1 MGSFKSLYKNIVNK
15 KSKISVIGLGY
26 VGLPLAI
33 AFSEITDVIG
43 FDIDSHKIEKLKK
56 GIDST
61 KEFDSEVILK
71 SNITFTSNENDI
83 REAEFHIIAV
93 PTPVH
98 DDNTPDLSY
107 IIGATKIL
115 GKNMRKGSIVVYE
128 STVYPGTTE
137 EVCIPILE
145 KESNMKCG
153 LDFKVGY
160 SPERINPGDKIH
172 TLKTITKIVSAIDEE
187 SLNIISDVYE
197 LILDAKTYKAES
209 IKVAEAAKLLENAQ
223 RDINIAFIN
232 EVSIIMNKLNI
243 DTKQVIE
250 AASTK
255 WNFNKFQ
262 PGIVGGHCIGVDPYY
277 LTYVSEK
284 KGYDSHIILAGRKL
298 NDYMCKYIVENTIK
312 SLIKSG
318 AVVKGCKVGVLGFSF
333 KENCLDIRNT
343 KVANIVRELKEYD
356 INVLVYDPIV
366 DKDSVKAEYGIEI
379 CRFDD
384 LVGVNALIVA
394 VAHDEFTKYD
404 ISDLKKLYSSDNT
417 PVLVDIKRI
426 FNRLQ
431 LEEEGFIY
439 WGL

>member
-1 MGSFKSLYKNIVNK
+1 MSSFKSLYENIVNK

-43 FDIDSHKIEKLKK
+43 FDIDRHKIERLKK

-61 KEFDSEVILK
+61 KEFDSEVICK
-71 SNITFTSNENDI
+71 SNITFTSNEKDI
-83 REAEFHIIAV
+83 GEAEFHIIAV

-107 IIGATKIL
+107 IINATKIL
-115 GKNMRKGSIVVYE
+115 GRNMRKGSIVVYE

-187 SLNIISDVYE
+187 SLNIISDLYE

-277 LTYVSEK
+277 LTYASGK
-284 KGYDSHIILAGRKL
+284 KGYDSQIILAGRKL
-298 NDYMCKYIVENTIK
+298 NDHMSKYIAENTIK

-318 AVVKGCKVGVLGFSF
+318 AVVKGCKVGILGFSF

-343 KVANIVRELKEYD
+343 KVADIVKELKEYD
-356 INVLVYDPIV
+356 VNVLVYDPIV
-366 DKDSVKAEYGIEI
+366 DRDMVKAEYGIEI
-379 CRFDD
+379 CQFDD
-384 LVGVNALIVA
+384 LVDVNALVFA
-394 VAHDEFTKYD
+394 VAHNEFTKYD
-404 ISDLKKLYSSDNT
+404 ISHLKKMYSSNNI

-426 FNRLQ
+426 FNRLL
-431 LEEEGFIY
+431 LEEAGFIY